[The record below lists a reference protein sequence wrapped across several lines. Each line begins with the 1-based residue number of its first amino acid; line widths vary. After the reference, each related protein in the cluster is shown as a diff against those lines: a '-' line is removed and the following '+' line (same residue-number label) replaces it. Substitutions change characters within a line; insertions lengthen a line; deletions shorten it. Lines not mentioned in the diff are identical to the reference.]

1 MYNYRYTYKPHTHI
15 YIYFC
20 TFHVWRDPQTMN
32 ANVSRAQAPA
42 QERVGPGGLH
52 PSGGLPAQAAPQGA
66 QCLGERGDT
75 IGVSYNIILYYIILY
90 YIYTYNVNI

>member
-1 MYNYRYTYKPHTHI
+1 
-15 YIYFC
+15 
-20 TFHVWRDPQTMN
+20 MN

-75 IGVSYNIILYYIILY
+75 IGVSYNIILYYINYTILY
-90 YIYTYNVNI
+90 YIILYIHIM